1 MYLNKQIKI
10 YSSRAID
17 YEIDNISDG
26 NKKRQVEDLYDALE
40 LEKIPYS
47 KEITTEEQRLKKFNI
62 HFMDAYHIAYAE
74 SEKLDYFIT
83 VDKQL
88 INASKRANLELK
100 VINPIEFIME
110 VM

>member
-1 MYLNKQIKI
+1 MIKI

-26 NKKRQVEDLYDALE
+26 NKKRQVEDLYDGFE

-47 KEITTEEQRLKKFNI
+47 YEIEQRVQVLKTFNI

-74 SEKLDYFIT
+74 SKNLDYFIT

-88 INASKRANLELK
+88 INASKRARLELK
-100 VINPIEFIME
+100 VVNPMEFILE